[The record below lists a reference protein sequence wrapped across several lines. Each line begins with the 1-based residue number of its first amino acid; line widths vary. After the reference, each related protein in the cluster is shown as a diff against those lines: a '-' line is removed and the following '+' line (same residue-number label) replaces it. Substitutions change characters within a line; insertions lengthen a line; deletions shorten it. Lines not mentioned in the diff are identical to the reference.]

1 MRRPKAKF
9 AVGDTVTDLFEVGEI
24 ESMES
29 QKNGKYPGWWYR
41 VQTEEDG
48 DYWTW
53 MHEPDMVKIEPDEEI
68 IKEWV
73 NKIKD
78 CED

>member
-9 AVGDTVTDLFEVGEI
+9 AVGDTVTDLFWVGKI
-24 ESMES
+24 ESMEF

-41 VQTEEDG
+41 VQTVDG

-53 MHEPDMVKIEPDEEI
+53 MHEPDMVKIEPETDEA
-68 IKEWV
+68 V
-73 NKIKD
+73 
-78 CED
+78 

>member
-1 MRRPKAKF
+1 MRRPNPKF
-9 AVGDTVTDLFEVGEI
+9 TVGDTVTDLFEVGEI
-24 ESMES
+24 ESMEF

-41 VQTEEDG
+41 VQTDDG

-53 MHEPDMVKIEPDEEI
+53 MHESDMVKIEPDEEI